1 MLTLDGEILGLRQ
14 VQHEVDGPHVG
25 WAQQRPD
32 DWWTETCQAIRDV
45 LSGANVAPES
55 IAAVGACGQM
65 HGPVGLDESG
75 DVTTDWVQLWC
86 EAVRR
91 SRGESAPARWSAWIR
106 DVSPRLASR
115 AR

>member
-45 LSGANVAPES
+45 LEATEVA
-55 IAAVGACGQM
+55 ARC
-65 HGPVGLDESG
+65 
-75 DVTTDWVQLWC
+75 T
-86 EAVRR
+86 
-91 SRGESAPARWSAWIR
+91 ARW
-106 DVSPRLASR
+106 ASTSR
-115 AR
+115 VA